1 MRTILKRLQIHEKTV
16 RLAILGRPYFV
27 GIFSHNLFAAPALWH
42 LVVPIIKQSRTE
54 ERVQEE
60 FQKIYAAHGRAV
72 WAVAYARSMNAETA
86 NDILQESF
94 LRLWREMVKGLIVR
108 QMRAW
113 LIRVA
118 RNLSEDVARG
128 SFQRNGTF
136 GPEMFETIG
145 SKTESPDLRM
155 ETLELHQQLREGLQE
170 IAPQDREILTMRYA
184 LDYEVPDIA
193 KALELQPSAVH
204 MRLSRARVRLAEILK
219 SMGVE
224 APK

>member
-1 MRTILKRLQIHEKTV
+1 MVSIALVDRHCF
-16 RLAILGRPYFV
+16 A
-27 GIFSHNLFAAPALWH
+27 GIFSHKLIAAPALLH
-42 LVVPIIKQSRTE
+42 LDVPIIKQSRTE

-60 FQKIYAAHGRAV
+60 FQKLYTAHCRAV

-94 LRLWREMVKGLIVR
+94 LRLWREMLKGLIIR
-108 QMRAW
+108 QMRPW

-136 GPEMFETIG
+136 GPEMFETLD
-145 SKTESPDLRM
+145 SKSESPGLRL
-155 ETLELHQQLREGLQE
+155 ETLELHQQIREGLQE

-204 MRLSRARVRLAEILK
+204 MRLSRARLRLAEILK

-224 APK
+224 APGK

>member
-1 MRTILKRLQIHEKTV
+1 MGRLSF
-16 RLAILGRPYFV
+16 A
-27 GIFSHNLFAAPALWH
+27 GIFSHKLFAAPALLH
-42 LVVPIIKQSRTE
+42 LAVRIITQSRTE

-60 FQKIYAAHGRAV
+60 FQKLYAAHGRAV

-94 LRLWREMVKGLIVR
+94 LRLWREMQKGLVVR

-145 SKTESPDLRM
+145 SKSEPPDMRM
-155 ETLELHQQLREGLQE
+155 ETQELHQQIREGLQE

-204 MRLSRARVRLAEILK
+204 MRLSRARIRLAGILK
-219 SMGVE
+219 VMGVE
-224 APK
+224 APQ

>member
-1 MRTILKRLQIHEKTV
+1 M
-16 RLAILGRPYFV
+16 
-27 GIFSHNLFAAPALWH
+27 
-42 LVVPIIKQSRTE
+42 QSRTE
-54 ERVQEE
+54 DRVQEE
-60 FQKIYAAHGRAV
+60 FQKIYTAHGRAV
-72 WAVAYARSMNAETA
+72 WAVAYARSMNAEAA

-94 LRLWREMVKGLIVR
+94 LRLWREMLKGLVVR

-128 SFQRNGTF
+128 SFHRNGTF

-145 SKTESPDLRM
+145 SKTEPPDLRL
-155 ETLELHQQLREGLQE
+155 ETLELHQQIREGLQE
-170 IAPQDREILTMRYA
+170 IPPQDREILTMRYA
-184 LDYEVPDIA
+184 LDYEVPEIA

-204 MRLSRARVRLAEILK
+204 MRLSRARIRLAEILK

-224 APK
+224 APR

>member
-1 MRTILKRLQIHEKTV
+1 M
-16 RLAILGRPYFV
+16 
-27 GIFSHNLFAAPALWH
+27 
-42 LVVPIIKQSRTE
+42 IKQSRTE

-60 FQKIYAAHGRAV
+60 FQKLYAAHGRAV

-94 LRLWREMVKGLIVR
+94 LRLWREMLKGLVIR

-145 SKTESPDLRM
+145 SKTAQPDVRM
-155 ETLELHQQLREGLQE
+155 ETQELHQQLREGLQE

-204 MRLSRARVRLAEILK
+204 MRLSRARIRLAEILK
-219 SMGVE
+219 SMGV
-224 APK
+224 

>member
-1 MRTILKRLQIHEKTV
+1 MGRLCI
-16 RLAILGRPYFV
+16 V
-27 GIFSHNLFAAPALWH
+27 GVFSHKLFAAPAL
-42 LVVPIIKQSRTE
+42 LCLRVRIISQSRTE

-60 FQKIYAAHGRAV
+60 FQKLYAAHGRAV

-94 LRLWREMVKGLIVR
+94 LRLWREMLKGLVVR

-145 SKTESPDLRM
+145 SKTAQPDVRM
-155 ETLELHQQLREGLQE
+155 ETQELHQQLREGLQE

-204 MRLSRARVRLAEILK
+204 MRLSRARIRLAEILK

-224 APK
+224 APQ

>member
-1 MRTILKRLQIHEKTV
+1 
-16 RLAILGRPYFV
+16 
-27 GIFSHNLFAAPALWH
+27 
-42 LVVPIIKQSRTE
+42 
-54 ERVQEE
+54 
-60 FQKIYAAHGRAV
+60 
-72 WAVAYARSMNAETA
+72 
-86 NDILQESF
+86 
-94 LRLWREMVKGLIVR
+94 
-108 QMRAW
+108 MRAW

-170 IAPQDREILTMRYA
+170 IAAQDRELLTMRYA
-184 LDYEVPDIA
+184 LDYEVPEIA

>member
-1 MRTILKRLQIHEKTV
+1 MGRLS
-16 RLAILGRPYFV
+16 FV
-27 GIFSHNLFAAPALWH
+27 GVFSHKLFAAPAL
-42 LVVPIIKQSRTE
+42 LCLRVRIISQSRTE

-60 FQKIYAAHGRAV
+60 FQKLYAAHGRAV

-94 LRLWREMVKGLIVR
+94 LRLWREMLKGLVVR

-145 SKTESPDLRM
+145 SKTAQPDVRM
-155 ETLELHQQLREGLQE
+155 ETQELHQQIREGLQE

-204 MRLSRARVRLAEILK
+204 MRLSRARIRLAEILK

-224 APK
+224 APQ

>member
-1 MRTILKRLQIHEKTV
+1 LRKKSKRLLIHEKRV
-16 RLAILGRPYFV
+16 SLHFVDRLYFV
-27 GIFSHNLFAAPALWH
+27 GIFSHKLFAAPALLH
-42 LVVPIIKQSRTE
+42 LIVPIIMQSRTE

-60 FQKIYAAHGRAV
+60 FQKLYAAHGRAV

-94 LRLWREMVKGLIVR
+94 LRLWREMLKGLVIR

-145 SKTESPDLRM
+145 SKTASPDLRL
-155 ETLELHQQLREGLQE
+155 ETQELHQQIREGLQE

-184 LDYEVPDIA
+184 LDYEVSDIA

-204 MRLSRARVRLAEILK
+204 MRLSRARIRLAETLK
-219 SMGVE
+219 LMGVE
-224 APK
+224 APR

>member
-1 MRTILKRLQIHEKTV
+1 M
-16 RLAILGRPYFV
+16 
-27 GIFSHNLFAAPALWH
+27 
-42 LVVPIIKQSRTE
+42 
-54 ERVQEE
+54 QEE
-60 FQKIYAAHGRAV
+60 FQKQYATHGRAV

-94 LRLWREMVKGLIVR
+94 LRLWREMLKGIVVR
-108 QMRAW
+108 HMRAW

-128 SFQRNGTF
+128 SFQRNGTI

-145 SKTESPDLRM
+145 SNLEPPDMRM
-155 ETLELHQQLREGLQE
+155 ETQELHSQIREGLLE

-193 KALELQPSAVH
+193 KALQLQPSAVH

-224 APK
+224 APQ

>member
-1 MRTILKRLQIHEKTV
+1 MGRLF
-16 RLAILGRPYFV
+16 FV
-27 GIFSHNLFAAPALWH
+27 GVFSHKLFAAPAL
-42 LVVPIIKQSRTE
+42 LCLRVRIISQSRTE

-60 FQKIYAAHGRAV
+60 FQKLYAAHGRAV

-94 LRLWREMVKGLIVR
+94 LRLWREMQKGLVVR

-145 SKTESPDLRM
+145 SKTAQPDVRM
-155 ETLELHQQLREGLQE
+155 ETQELHQQIREGLQE

-204 MRLSRARVRLAEILK
+204 MRLSRARIRLAEILK

-224 APK
+224 APQ